1 MSITRRQAI
10 TASAGAL
17 LSNARPRGPAR
28 PNILF
33 VMTDD
38 HSYTEL
44 GCAGNKILKT
54 PNMDRVANEGVRF
67 TNCLCTN
74 SLCAPS
80 RASVLTG
87 CYSHIHGVRGNSEM
101 SVVVEHL
108 NPRLPTFPQLLQK
121 AGYYTGIVGKWHSSA
136 SPYRKLRPGRPA
148 TFKSS

>member
-10 TASAGAL
+10 TASASAL
-17 LSNARPRGPAR
+17 LSNARPLQLAR
-28 PNILF
+28 PNVLF

-44 GCAGNKILKT
+44 SCAGNKILKT
-54 PNMDRVANEGVRF
+54 PNMDRLANEGVRF

-87 CYSHIHGVRGNSEM
+87 CYSHINGVRGNSEM
-101 SVVVEHL
+101 SNVVEHL
-108 NPRLPTFPQLLQK
+108 NPK
-121 AGYYTGIVGKWHSSA
+121 
-136 SPYRKLRPGRPA
+136 
-148 TFKSS
+148 